1 VQPPL
6 KILQGNFT
14 IRIHLNDTDEN
25 NGALKV
31 IEGSHLKGI
40 CRSETINRAKE
51 KEVVCRLHKGSVMIM
66 RPLLQHASNRTI
78 NNRRRVVHIE
88 FSNSSLPKPL
98 NWSEKIGIYE

>member
-1 VQPPL
+1 
-6 KILQGNFT
+6 
-14 IRIHLNDTDEN
+14 
-25 NGALKV
+25 V

-98 NWSEKIGIYE
+98 NWLEKIAIY